1 MAVTNETT
9 KRNRFNNLSNLHN
22 MDSLILSN
30 LRQRPTRTL
39 ISVSGVALG
48 VILVI
53 LNTGLVRGMLN
64 DRVRREQGLGAEIQF
79 TRKGSSILSPSSIM
93 SLDVRYG
100 ERLRRIEG
108 VRMVS
113 PVGRYVQSGQSG
125 LGFEQVD
132 GIDFQSYAA
141 ISGMKVV
148 EGRVF
153 EGENEV
159 IIDEVKARQGRLGV
173 GSTVQVFGKSLS
185 VVGIYGPESGARIKM
200 DLTRLQNL
208 LVAENKCTFIM
219 LKIDDPNRQEEIQQR
234 INSELPGNIVILT
247 RDIATGFGRA
257 IPGIDGFVRAVLI
270 LSTIVSLLVI
280 LLAMYTTITE
290 RTREIG
296 ILKSLGASKGYIIS
310 IIEKEA
316 LTISLIGVVVG
327 MVAAFIAG
335 WLIERLT
342 SLQLEFHWTWILTAA
357 GIGLIAGSVG
367 ALYPAVRAARQD
379 AVKALSYD

>member
-1 MAVTNETT
+1 MVGPE
-9 KRNRFNNLSNLHN
+9 L

-79 TRKGSSILSPSSIM
+79 TRKGSSVLSPSSIM

-100 ERLRRIEG
+100 ERLRQVEG
-108 VRMVS
+108 VTMVS
-113 PVGRYVQSGQSG
+113 PVGRYVQTGQSG

-132 GIDFQSYAA
+132 GIDFPSYSA
-141 ISGMKVV
+141 ISGLKIVA
-148 EGRVF
+148 GRVF
-153 EGENEV
+153 ENEREV
-159 IIDEVKARQGRLGV
+159 IIDEIKARQSKLKP
-173 GSTVQVFGKSLS
+173 GSSIQVFGKALT
-185 VVGIYGPESGARIKM
+185 VAGIYGPESGARIKM
-200 DLTRLQNL
+200 DLIGLQNY

-219 LKIDDPNRQEEIQQR
+219 IKVAAPSRQEEVQQR
-234 INSELPGNIVILT
+234 INTELPGNIVLLT
-247 RDIATGFGRA
+247 RDISTGFGRA
-257 IPGIDGFVRAVLI
+257 IPGIDGFVKAVLV

-296 ILKSLGASKGYIIS
+296 ILKSLGASKGYIVGV
-310 IIEKEA
+310 IEKEA
-316 LTISLIGVVVG
+316 FAISLIGIG
-327 MVAAFIAG
+327 IGIIVAFTAG
-335 WLIERLT
+335 WLIEHFT
-342 SLQLEFHWTWILTAA
+342 SLQLEFHWTWVLTAIV
-357 GIGLIAGSVG
+357 IGLVAGAAG
-367 ALYPAVRAARQD
+367 ALYPAVRAANQD
-379 AVKALSYD
+379 AVKAISYD

>member
-1 MAVTNETT
+1 
-9 KRNRFNNLSNLHN
+9 

-64 DRVRREQGLGAEIQF
+64 DRIRREQGLGAEIQF
-79 TRKGSSILSPSSIM
+79 TRKGSSVLSPSSIM

-100 ERLRRIEG
+100 DRLRQVEG

-132 GIDFQSYAA
+132 GIDFPSYAA
-141 ISGMKVV
+141 ISGLKIV

-153 EGENEV
+153 ASEREV
-159 IIDEVKARQGRLGV
+159 IIDEIKARQSKLGI
-173 GSTVQVFGKSLS
+173 GSTIQVFGKSLD

-200 DLTRLQNL
+200 DLTHLQNY

-219 LKIDDPNRQEEIQQR
+219 LKVDDPGRQQEVQER

-257 IPGIDGFVRAVLI
+257 IPGIDGFVKAVLV

-296 ILKSLGASKGYIIS
+296 ILKSLGASKGYIIGV
-310 IIEKEA
+310 IEKEA
-316 LTISLIGVVVG
+316 LTISIIGVAAGLVV
-327 MVAAFIAG
+327 AFAAG
-335 WLIERLT
+335 WVIERMT
-342 SLQLEFHWTWILTAA
+342 SLQLEFHWTWTLMAA
-357 GIGLIAGSVG
+357 GIGLVAGALG
-367 ALYPAVRAARQD
+367 ALYPAIRAARQD
-379 AVKALSYD
+379 AVKAISYE

>member
-1 MAVTNETT
+1 
-9 KRNRFNNLSNLHN
+9 

-64 DRVRREQGLGAEIQF
+64 DRIRREQGLGAEIQF
-79 TRKGSSILSPSSIM
+79 TRKGSSVLSPSSIM

-100 ERLRRIEG
+100 DRLRQIEG

-132 GIDFQSYAA
+132 GIDFDSYAA
-141 ISGMKVV
+141 ISGLKIV

-153 EGENEV
+153 AADREV
-159 IIDEVKARQGRLGV
+159 IIDEIKARQSKLGV
-173 GSTVQVFGKSLS
+173 GSTIQVFGKALN
-185 VVGIYGPESGARIKM
+185 VVGIYSPESGARIKM
-200 DLTRLQNL
+200 DLAHLQSY

-219 LKIDDPNRQEEIQQR
+219 LKVDDPNRQQEVQER
-234 INSELPGNIVILT
+234 INAELPGNIVILT

-257 IPGIDGFVRAVLI
+257 IPGIDGFVKAVLV

-296 ILKSLGASKGYIIS
+296 ILKSLGASKGYIIGV
-310 IIEKEA
+310 IEKEA
-316 LTISLIGVVVG
+316 LTISLIGIGVGLVV
-327 MVAAFIAG
+327 AFAAG
-335 WLIERLT
+335 WVIERLT
-342 SLQLEFHWTWILTAA
+342 SLQLEFHWTWTLTAM
-357 GIGLIAGSVG
+357 GIGLAAGALG

-379 AVKALSYD
+379 AVKAISYE

>member
-1 MAVTNETT
+1 
-9 KRNRFNNLSNLHN
+9 
-22 MDSLILSN
+22 MDSLIVSN

-39 ISVSGVALG
+39 ISVCGVALG
-48 VILVI
+48 VVLVI
-53 LNTGLVRGMLN
+53 LNTALVRGMLN
-64 DRVRREQGLGAEIQF
+64 DRARREQGLGAEIQF

-100 ERLRRIEG
+100 DRLRQIEG
-108 VRMVS
+108 VKMVS

-132 GIDFQSYAA
+132 GIDYPSYSA
-141 ISGMKVV
+141 ISGLRILT
-148 EGRVF
+148 GSVF
-153 EGENEV
+153 SGDDEV
-159 IIDEVKARQGRLGV
+159 IIDEIKARQGKLRV
-173 GSTVQVFGKSLS
+173 GSTVQVFGKSLN

-200 DLTRLQNL
+200 DLTRLQTL

-219 LKIDDPNRQEEIQQR
+219 LKVDDPNRQEEIQQR
-234 INSELPGNIVILT
+234 INGELPGNIVVLT
-247 RDIATGFGRA
+247 RDISTGFGRA
-257 IPGIDGFVRAVLI
+257 IPGIDGFVRAVLV

-310 IIEKEA
+310 VIEKEA
-316 LTISLIGVVVG
+316 LTISLIGVGVG
-327 MVAAFIAG
+327 TVAAFIAG
-335 WLIERLT
+335 WLIETLT
-342 SLQLEFHWTWILTAA
+342 SLKLEFHWSWILAAA
-357 GIGLIAGSVG
+357 GIGLVAGAFG